1 MMHRSGIRY
10 LGILLLLL
18 LVNSGYILAFGNSV
32 PFYAGSVTAHTVLGV
47 SLFAM
52 FAWHW
57 FGMED
62 LRDGTG
68 LAGLCFGSA
77 GALGLYV
84 ARTGPQQTA
93 LTAHVVIAFIG
104 VLLLIP
110 FFGRRARQYGEG
122 WVSYRKYYLLAA
134 LFAIA
139 FPLAVDQYRQ
149 RFPHPRAGAGTK
161 DAGTPFQPVK
171 RVVVE

>member
-1 MMHRSGIRY
+1 MLHRSGIRY

-18 LVNSGYILAFGNSV
+18 LVNSGFIWAFGNAAS
-32 PFYAGSVTAHTVLGV
+32 FYSRSVTVHTVLAV
-47 SLFAM
+47 SLFAL
-52 FAWHW
+52 FVWHW
-57 FGMED
+57 FGIED

-68 LAGLCFGSA
+68 MAGLCFGSA
-77 GALGLYV
+77 GTLGMYMV
-84 ARTGPQQTA
+84 RVGPQPSA

-104 VLLLIP
+104 VLALIP

-139 FPLAVDQYRQ
+139 FPLAVGQYRQ
-149 RFPHPRAGAGTK
+149 RVWRPRAGETST
-161 DAGTPFQPVK
+161 TPFQPVK
-171 RVVVE
+171 RVVE

>member
-1 MMHRSGIRY
+1 MKTTV
-10 LGILLLLL
+10 LLLLL
-18 LVNSGYILAFGNSV
+18 LVNSGFIWAFGNSAS
-32 PFYAGSVTAHTVLGV
+32 FYSRNVTVHTVLAV

-57 FGMED
+57 FGIED

-68 LAGLCFGSA
+68 LAGLCFGVA

-84 ARTGPQQTA
+84 VRVGHQPTA

-104 VLLLIP
+104 VLTLIP

-139 FPLAVDQYRQ
+139 FPLIVGQYRQ
-149 RFPHPRAGAGTK
+149 RLAGPRAGETTS
-161 DAGTPFQPVK
+161 TPFQPVR
-171 RVVVE
+171 RVVE

>member
-1 MMHRSGIRY
+1 MLHRSGIRY

-18 LVNSGYILAFGNSV
+18 LVNSGYILAFGNSAS
-32 PFYAGSVTAHTVLGV
+32 FYAGSVTAHTVLGV

-52 FAWHW
+52 FVWHW
-57 FGMED
+57 FGIED

-68 LAGLCFGSA
+68 LAGLCFGAA

-84 ARTGPQQTA
+84 VRVGPQPTA

-122 WVSYRKYYLLAA
+122 WVSYRKYYLLAT

-139 FPLAVDQYRQ
+139 FPLAVGQYRQ
-149 RFPHPRAGAGTK
+149 RFLHPRAGAGAKETS
-161 DAGTPFQPVK
+161 TPFQPVK
-171 RVVVE
+171 RVVE